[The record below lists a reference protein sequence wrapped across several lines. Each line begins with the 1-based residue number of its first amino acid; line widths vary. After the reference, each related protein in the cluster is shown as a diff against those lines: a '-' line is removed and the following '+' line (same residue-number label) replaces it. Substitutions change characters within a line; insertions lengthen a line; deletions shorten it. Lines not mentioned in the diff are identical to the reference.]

1 MTNKQAEKMISEKL
15 IEIYKIMKEF
25 DSENYYLSLCVNT
38 VEDDIADTHLH
49 FNNDYWERPEFD
61 KKIDKSIWMKGGE
74 IVAYAC
80 E

>member
-25 DSENYYLSLCVNT
+25 DSENYYLSLYININD
-38 VEDDIADTHLH
+38 DDIADTHLH

-61 KKIDKSIWMKGGE
+61 KKINKSIWMKGGE
-74 IVAYAC
+74 IVEYAC

>member
-1 MTNKQAEKMISEKL
+1 MTNRQAEEMISKKM

-25 DSENYYLSLCVNT
+25 DSENYYLSLYINT
-38 VEDDIADTHLH
+38 NDVGLPDTHLH
-49 FNNDYWERPEFD
+49 FHNDYWERPEYD

-74 IVAYAC
+74 IVEYAI